1 MPPKPLNQ
9 ISGMPQMSAA
19 FAGWTTRLVLK
30 TVTQTVVDGFVQ
42 DATTD
47 LNVLGTW
54 QPLSPDEIALKPD
67 GQRSWAWYDLHIE
80 GSVLLFA
87 TNDRVIYND
96 LKYKIMAVKDY
107 TLNNYAEYHLV
118 LDYQAAEA

>member
-19 FAGWTTRLVLK
+19 FEGWTTNLILK
-30 TVTQTVVDGFVQ
+30 LVTQTITDGFVT
-42 DATTD
+42 DTTTD
-47 LNVLGTW
+47 LNVFGTW
-54 QPLSPDEIALKPD
+54 QPLSPEEIALKPD
-67 GQRSWAWYDLHIE
+67 GQRSWEWIDLHIE

-87 TNDRVIYND
+87 TNDRVMYGG

-107 TLNNYAEYHLV
+107 TLNNYSEYHLV
-118 LDYQAAEA
+118 LDYQE